1 MNTLFDSLDY
11 RHYLKNHFDKMR
23 EEKSWYSYRL
33 IAQKLKID
41 PGQLVKILQ
50 GQRHISE
57 RLIPVFSRYLGLEGR
72 EEEYFIC
79 LVRFNKAKTSSET
92 SLYFEKLMEIKD
104 LVLPKVEPDQDR
116 FYHKWYHSVIRVL
129 LAFYKF
135 DGDYQKLGSLLSP
148 SISARETQESIKL
161 LIDLGFLKKDNN
173 DEISLTDK
181 FITGGGNWRML
192 AVRHFQQQTIKLS
205 ERSLLNDPP
214 DIRDISSLTI
224 SIPKKTLE
232 EFREMVAEFRK
243 TVLRRVMEIPEEP
256 DRVYQ
261 LNLQLI
267 PVALV
272 DKDGQRKNSDENT

>member
-11 RHYLKNHFDKMR
+11 RYYLKNHFDKMR

-57 RLIPVFSRYLGLEGR
+57 RLIPVFSKFLGLEGR

-104 LVLPKVEPDQDR
+104 LVLPEVEPDQDR

-129 LAFYKF
+129 FAFYKF
-135 DGDYQKLGSLLSP
+135 DGDYQKLGSFLSP
-148 SISARETQESIKL
+148 SISACEAQESIEL
-161 LIDLGFLKKDNN
+161 LLDLGFLKKDENG
-173 DEISLTDK
+173 EISLTDK

-205 ERSLLNDPP
+205 ERSLLKDPP

-224 SIPKKTLE
+224 SIPKKALE
-232 EFREMVAEFRK
+232 EFREMAAEFRK

-272 DKDGQRKNSDENT
+272 DEDGQRKNSDENK